1 MKRIVILAI
10 AVGLFFCST
19 ASAFQRGAGE
29 STKTGS
35 SKKAVARRKTSGTT
49 SSLAHAKKVRTVTG
63 HLCGADNSGPY
74 IGTIYFRVRRKI
86 IDIQHQ
92 FKVIPGYEKTTT
104 LTRYIN
110 HPDFDKIGFKYV
122 VRYQI
127 IYRQNWAISIRR
139 TGRWRKIKDCL
150 SN

>member
-19 ASAFQRGAGE
+19 AGAFQRGAGE

-35 SKKAVARRKTSGTT
+35 SKKAVAKRKTSGTT
-49 SSLAHAKKVRTVTG
+49 STFAQAKKVRTVIG
-63 HLCGADNSGPY
+63 HLCGDYDAGPY
-74 IGTIYFRVRRKI
+74 IGTIYLRLGTKI
-86 IDIQHQ
+86 VDFQHQ
-92 FKVIPGYEKTTT
+92 FRVIPGYEKTTT

-110 HPDFDKIGFKYV
+110 DPDFDKIGFKYV

-139 TGRWRKIKDCL
+139 TSRWKKIKSCL
-150 SN
+150 PN

>member
-10 AVGLFFCST
+10 AVGLIFCST
-19 ASAFQRGAGE
+19 ASAFQRGAGK

-35 SKKAVARRKTSGTT
+35 SKKAVARRRTSGTT

-63 HLCGADNSGPY
+63 HLCGDDHSGPY
-74 IGTIYFRVRRKI
+74 IGTIYLRVRRKT

-92 FKVIPGYEKTTT
+92 FRVVPSYEKTTT

-110 HPDFDKIGFKYV
+110 HPEFDKIGFEYV
-122 VRYQI
+122 VRYRI

-139 TGRWRKIKDCL
+139 TGRRKKIKACL
-150 SN
+150 PN

>member
-10 AVGLFFCST
+10 AIGLFFCST
-19 ASAFQRGAGE
+19 ASALQRGGGE
-29 STKTGS
+29 SIKTGS
-35 SKKAVARRKTSGTT
+35 SKKAVAKRKTF
-49 SSLAHAKKVRTVTG
+49 AQAKKVRTVIG
-63 HLCGADNSGPY
+63 HLCGADHSAGPY
-74 IGTIYFRVRRKI
+74 VGTIYFRLKRGI

-92 FKVIPGYEKTTT
+92 FKVIPSYEKTTT

-122 VRYQI
+122 VKYQI

-139 TGRWRKIKDCL
+139 TGRWTKLKACL
-150 SN
+150 PN